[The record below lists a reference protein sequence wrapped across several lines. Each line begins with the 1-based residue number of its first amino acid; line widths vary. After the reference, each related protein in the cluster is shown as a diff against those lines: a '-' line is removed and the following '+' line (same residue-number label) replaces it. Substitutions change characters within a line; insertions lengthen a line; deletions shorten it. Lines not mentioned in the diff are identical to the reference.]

1 MPFKRV
7 VTDDEIEILAE
18 QFRTLWRPGDV
29 IRPWLRRHG
38 EMLLELVH
46 GDWSWSAIANA
57 MTRAGITYRTG
68 KPWTAD
74 WLQSDFYRA
83 RAPLKGHA
91 RKQRREKN
99 EASEPAIL
107 LPSPQSE
114 LSPQTGVPAEPKQEI
129 ATDRAPKAEP
139 RFKPVSIKP
148 FEPRRHPTE
157 EELAQ
162 IERNR
167 MHALG
172 RK

>member
-1 MPFKRV
+1 MPFKRLV
-7 VTDDEIEILAE
+7 PDDEIEILAE
-18 QFRTLWRPGDV
+18 QLRTLWRPGDV

-46 GDWSWSAIANA
+46 GDWSWSAIASA
-57 MTRAGITYRTG
+57 MTKAGITYRTG

-83 RAPLKGHA
+83 RAPLKGHV
-91 RKQRREKN
+91 RKRRPEN
-99 EASEPAIL
+99 DAA
-107 LPSPQSE
+107 
-114 LSPQTGVPAEPKQEI
+114 AEPIVALPPPQIEPSAQAGLPTRSIEEI
-129 ATDRAPKAEP
+129 PPDQAPKVEP

-148 FEPRRHPTE
+148 FEPRRPPSE

>member
-7 VTDDEIEILAE
+7 VKDDEIEILAE

-38 EMLLELVH
+38 ELLLELVH
-46 GDWSWSAIANA
+46 GDWSWSAIASA
-57 MTRAGITYRTG
+57 MTKAGITYRTG

-83 RAPLKGHA
+83 RAPLKGYV
-91 RKQRREKN
+91 RKQRLEKT
-99 EASEPAIL
+99 EPSEPAIL
-107 LPSPQSE
+107 LPSSQTE
-114 LSPQTGVPAEPKQEI
+114 LSPQTAIPAEPKREVV
-129 ATDRAPKAEP
+129 TDQAPKAEP

-148 FEPRRHPTE
+148 FEPRRPPSE

>member
-46 GDWSWSAIANA
+46 GDWSWSAIASA
-57 MTRAGITYRTG
+57 MTKAGITYRTG

-83 RAPLKGHA
+83 RAPLKGQA
-91 RKQRREKN
+91 RGQRLKKN
-99 EASEPAIL
+99 TAAESVVALPPSQTEPRAQAGQLTRSTVEIPPDQAS
-107 LPSPQSE
+107 
-114 LSPQTGVPAEPKQEI
+114 
-129 ATDRAPKAEP
+129 KAEP

-148 FEPRRHPTE
+148 FEPRRPPSE

-167 MHALG
+167 IHALG

>member
-29 IRPWLRRHG
+29 IRPWLRRHSK
-38 EMLLELVH
+38 MLLELVH
-46 GDWSWSAIANA
+46 GDWSWSAIASA

-83 RAPLKGHA
+83 RAPLKGQV
-91 RKQRREKN
+91 RKQRLEKN
-99 EASEPAIL
+99 TAEEPVVPL
-107 LPSPQSE
+107 QPPQ
-114 LSPQTGVPAEPKQEI
+114 AEPRAQAGQPTRSTVE
-129 ATDRAPKAEP
+129 APPDQAPKAEP

-148 FEPRRHPTE
+148 FEPRRPPTE

>member
-1 MPFKRV
+1 MPFKRIA
-7 VTDDEIEILAE
+7 TDDEIEILAE
-18 QFRTLWRPGDV
+18 QFRKLWRPGDV
-29 IRPWLRRHG
+29 IRPWLRRHSD
-38 EMLLELVH
+38 MLLELVH

-57 MTRAGITYRTG
+57 LTKAGITYRTG

-83 RAPLKGHA
+83 RVPLKGHV
-91 RKQRREKN
+91 RKQRLEKN
-99 EASEPAIL
+99 TAEEPFVAL
-107 LPSPQSE
+107 LPPRTKPRAQAGQPTRS
-114 LSPQTGVPAEPKQEI
+114 TVEI
-129 ATDRAPKAEP
+129 PPDQAPKAEP

-148 FEPRRHPTE
+148 FEPRRPPTE

>member
-1 MPFKRV
+1 MPFKRIA
-7 VTDDEIEILAE
+7 TDDEIEILAE
-18 QFRTLWRPGDV
+18 QFRKLWRPGDV
-29 IRPWLRRHG
+29 IRPWLRRHS
-38 EMLLELVH
+38 EMLLGLVH
-46 GDWSWSAIANA
+46 GDWSWSAIASA
-57 MTRAGITYRTG
+57 MTKAGITYRTG

-83 RAPLKGHA
+83 RVPLKEHA
-91 RKQRREKN
+91 RKCRLEN
-99 EASEPAIL
+99 NAVSEPVISR
-107 LPSPQSE
+107 PSSQSE
-114 LSPQTGVPAEPKQEI
+114 LSPQAAVPAEPKQEI
-129 ATDRAPKAEP
+129 ATDQAPKAEP

-148 FEPRRHPTE
+148 FEPRRPPTE